1 MIRDGQFRKA
11 AGSETT
17 GCVEVA
23 ADRVGIRVR
32 DSKRPE
38 GGELSV
44 TDREWRLFVAGIAS
58 GRFDLPRQA

>member
-32 DSKRPE
+32 DSKRPA
-38 GGELSV
+38 GPVLSIS
-44 TDREWRLFVAGIAS
+44 DREWRAFVTGARS
-58 GRFDLPRQA
+58 GRFDLPR